1 MAQGIGPCLPT
12 GLSRTAVLGRARNHL
27 GASPVG
33 RSAILAF
40 LAGAQAAWKPGRGGR
55 RMAMQGDHDR
65 VVGDNAH
72 SFHSVRPEAF
82 NYVWD
87 NSIEPALEVDSG
99 AIVEFTVRDASDEQI
114 RADSTSE
121 AVAKLDFDHVNP
133 VSGPVYVRGAQ
144 PGDVLAVEILEFKPR
159 DWGWTALIPG
169 FGLLADEFPE
179 PWLRISRVEVE
190 QGKVVF
196 ADGIELPYEP
206 FPGTIGVAPAE
217 PGPHSI
223 VPPSRWGGN
232 MDTKHL
238 RIGTTL
244 YLPVG
249 VEGALFSV
257 GDTHSA
263 QGDGEVCGTAIE
275 TAMEVSLRLSVR
287 RDFPIE
293 APQYRDPP
301 GALPR
306 AEGTGYY
313 VSTGVAPD
321 LMEATKQAVRAT
333 MQHLGEDHSLSRE
346 GRATSAAY
354 GASCAS
360 GRRSRCR
367 SASWLRAPPWPSTA
381 RCRLVWWGG
390 QFRWRSSSPPWA
402 SCSSPTP
409 SSASRATST

>member
-1 MAQGIGPCLPT
+1 MRGDRDRIAEG
-12 GLSRTAVLGRARNHL
+12 
-27 GASPVG
+27 G
-33 RSAILAF
+33 RS
-40 LAGAQAAWKPGRGGR
+40 
-55 RMAMQGDHDR
+55 
-65 VVGDNAH
+65 
-72 SFHSVRPEAF
+72 FHAVRPEAF

-87 NSIEPALEVDSG
+87 NGIEPAIEADSG
-99 AIVEFTVRDASDEQI
+99 EVVDFTVRDASDEQI
-114 RADSTSE
+114 GADSTAE
-121 AVAKLDFDHVNP
+121 DVARLDFEHVNP

-144 PGDVLAVEILEFKPR
+144 PGDVLAVEILEFRPR

-179 PWLRISRVEVE
+179 PWLRISRVEADRGRVI
-190 QGKVVF
+190 F

-238 RIGTTL
+238 RVGTTL

-287 RDFPIE
+287 RDFSIE
-293 APQYRDPP
+293 APQYRVPAS
-301 GALPR
+301 ALPR
-306 AEGTGYY
+306 AEGTGYH
-313 VSTGVAPD
+313 VSTGVASD
-321 LMEATKQAVRAT
+321 LMEATRLAVLAT
-333 MQHLGEDHSLSRE
+333 IEHLGEHHGLAREEAYALCSVAVDLRIHEVVDAPNWVVGAFLPDDIFTGGGSL
-346 GRATSAAY
+346 
-354 GASCAS
+354 
-360 GRRSRCR
+360 
-367 SASWLRAPPWPSTA
+367 
-381 RCRLVWWGG
+381 
-390 QFRWRSSSPPWA
+390 
-402 SCSSPTP
+402 
-409 SSASRATST
+409 